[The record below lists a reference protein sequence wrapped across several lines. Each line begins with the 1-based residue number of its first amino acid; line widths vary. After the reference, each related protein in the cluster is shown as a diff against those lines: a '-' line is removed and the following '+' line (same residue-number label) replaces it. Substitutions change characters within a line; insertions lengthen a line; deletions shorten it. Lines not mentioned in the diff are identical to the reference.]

1 MVEGINSASRALCN
15 GMSNISVVANNLAN
29 INTTGYKRD
38 LPFAE
43 MLGAEGQV
51 YYEQYTD
58 HQQGDVVYTNNPLD
72 VALSGEGYFTIDTG
86 TELQFTKNGK
96 FKLSEDGYLVTQL
109 GYKVLGEGGEISL
122 SEFQLDKE
130 QQIRITKEGEIFVG
144 KTSIDTLQISKI
156 NNVNQLKKTEGSSFI
171 LYGGDYET
179 VEEGEFQIAQGY
191 LESSN
196 VNPVIEMEAMIQM
209 SKDYESAT
217 KMVQALDRSLEQ
229 ANQIGKV

>member
-1 MVEGINSASRALCN
+1 M
-15 GMSNISVVANNLAN
+15 
-29 INTTGYKRD
+29 
-38 LPFAE
+38 
-43 MLGAEGQV
+43 
-51 YYEQYTD
+51 
-58 HQQGDVVYTNNPLD
+58 
-72 VALSGEGYFTIDTG
+72 
-86 TELQFTKNGK
+86 
-96 FKLSEDGYLVTQL
+96 
-109 GYKVLGEGGEISL
+109 
-122 SEFQLDKE
+122 
-130 QQIRITKEGEIFVG
+130 
-144 KTSIDTLQISKI
+144 QISKI